1 MNKNKMG
8 IEILMK
14 IIEKKIE
21 TLDTIIIILPIIDDT
36 SQIGL

>member
-36 SQIGL
+36 RQIGL

>member
-8 IEILMK
+8 IEILKK

-21 TLDTIIIILPIIDDT
+21 SLDAIIIILPIIDDT